1 MDMMKTVVLF
11 LLFPILASSCANF
24 QKSSY
29 GSYAEA
35 EKAFSR
41 GKYEKAIAGYR
52 DYLEQNPGS
61 SMAVIAEYYIG
72 KSYAAMGMTGEAEKV
87 YRDVIKKYPQSSW
100 ADFSQ
105 KRLDEIKLAV

>member
-1 MDMMKTVVLF
+1 MNITKMLIPF
-11 LLFPILASSCANF
+11 LLFPMLVSSCANF

-35 EKAFSR
+35 EKAFSH
-41 GKYEKAIAGYR
+41 GKYEKAITGYQ

-61 SMAVIAEYYIG
+61 NMAVIAEYYIG
-72 KSYAAMGMTGEAEKV
+72 KSYAAMGRTGEAEKV
-87 YRDVIKKYPQSSW
+87 YRDVIEKYPKSSW

-105 KRLDEIKLAV
+105 KRLNEIK

>member
-1 MDMMKTVVLF
+1 MDIMKTLVSF
-11 LLFPILASSCANF
+11 LLFSMLVSSCAHF

-41 GKYEKAIAGYR
+41 GKYEKAIMGYR
-52 DYLEQNPGS
+52 DYLEQNPGG

-72 KSYAAMGMTGEAEKV
+72 KSYAAMGMAGEAEKV
-87 YRDVIKKYPQSSW
+87 YRDVIEKYPQSSW
-100 ADFSQ
+100 AGFAQ
-105 KRLDEIKLAV
+105 KRLDEVK

>member
-1 MDMMKTVVLF
+1 MDTMKKLIPF
-11 LLFPILASSCANF
+11 LLFPMLVSSCASF
-24 QKSSY
+24 QKSRY

-41 GKYEKAIAGYR
+41 GKYEKAITGYR

-61 SMAVIAEYYIG
+61 GMAVIAEYYIG
-72 KSYAAMGMTGEAEKV
+72 KSYAAMGRIGEAEKA
-87 YRDVIKKYPQSSW
+87 YRDVIEKYPQSSW

-105 KRLDEIKLAV
+105 KRLNEIK